1 MEVCK
6 GSKVSA
12 EIYFD
17 KSPLL
22 PNILKYIKNDC
33 VPGGAVRNFESY
45 GRYLGDLSEI
55 EKSIICD
62 PQTSGGL
69 LVSVSNEGLKDFLD
83 LMKSNA
89 LDLQPIG
96 KILDYSDKNKTIIIK

>member
-1 MEVCK
+1 M
-6 GSKVSA
+6 
-12 EIYFD
+12 
-17 KSPLL
+17 L
-22 PNILKYIKNDC
+22 PNILKYIENDC

-45 GRYLGDLSEI
+45 GRYLGDLSKI

-89 LDLQPIG
+89 LDLQSIG